1 MAGLPGNNACVNVG
15 ATVVLQRANHRIGVD
30 LIARAIQITD
40 AVVKDKDVYANTRL
54 VDMLERH
61 AGSRVRWSKKEG

>member
-30 LIARAIQITD
+30 LIARAIQITG
-40 AVVKDKDVYANTRL
+40 AVVIA
-54 VDMLERH
+54 EII
-61 AGSRVRWSKKEG
+61 S